1 VRKNPFDDPGA
12 AEIPAPAPD
21 AAATDRSKLMQTKNQ
36 LLAKSRNGSAS
47 DADLKRLH
55 ALCRALGDASC
66 SN

>member
-1 VRKNPFDDPGA
+1 MRKNPFDEPGA

-21 AAATDRSKLMQTKNQ
+21 SGGADRTKLTATKNQ
-36 LLAKSRNGSAS
+36 LLAKVRSGSAS
-47 DADLKRLH
+47 DTDLKRLR

>member
-12 AEIPAPAPD
+12 AEIPVAAPD
-21 AAATDRSKLMQTKNQ
+21 STTTDRSKLMQTKNQ
-36 LLAKSRNGSAS
+36 LQAKAKSGNAS
-47 DADLKRLH
+47 DNDLKRLH